1 MTYDNGDGTKDK
13 INGFDDFVRMKKIG
27 NHKQQQREEAL
38 KNKNKSVESLQ
49 RSNSDLSEQHK
60 DRQALTPERKSGWEG
75 VTSFLLG
82 DPRTRKYIVDQMRII
97 QGSEKNMREI
107 FTEVK

>member
-13 INGFDDFVRMKKIG
+13 INSFDDFVRMKKIG

-49 RSNSDLSEQHK
+49 RSNSDLSE
-60 DRQALTPERKSGWEG
+60 
-75 VTSFLLG
+75 
-82 DPRTRKYIVDQMRII
+82 
-97 QGSEKNMREI
+97 
-107 FTEVK
+107 